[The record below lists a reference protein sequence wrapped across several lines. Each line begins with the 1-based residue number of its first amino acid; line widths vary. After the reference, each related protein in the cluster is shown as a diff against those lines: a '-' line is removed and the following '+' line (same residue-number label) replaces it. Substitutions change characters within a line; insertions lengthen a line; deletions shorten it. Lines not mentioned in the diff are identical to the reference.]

1 MSIRSLPNEIQRRRA
16 ALLDRLKNCKTE
28 FYQLDPIERDLIL
41 SEEFTAAIA
50 AELYIEELTE
60 KLRQAANFLEDTAPP
75 EYQDLT
81 AAVRRAREMLAQ
93 ARLQAKAASLA
104 PAIASELYKAFER
117 LDASP
122 ELLSI
127 IGSYGDTLDDKEI
140 LELLRVYNE
149 TGKVLN
155 ERQ

>member
-1 MSIRSLPNEIQRRRA
+1 MM
-16 ALLDRLKNCKTE
+16 
-28 FYQLDPIERDLIL
+28 
-41 SEEFTAAIA
+41 
-50 AELYIEELTE
+50 IEELTE

-75 EYQDLT
+75 EYQDLS

-104 PAIASELYKAFER
+104 PAIAAELYQAFAR
-117 LDASP
+117 LDAP
-122 ELLSI
+122 TELLSI

-140 LELLRVYNE
+140 LRLLRAWNE